1 MKGIIAF
8 ISSICICILLV
19 GCTNNALNQNN
30 NSLNTFDEAKAIAIV
45 IKDHPEFPINPSDA
59 VLKKLP
65 IGGKQGAT
73 ANVKFTTKVE
83 KDGKSTY
90 LVTLTKEWGITVNG
104 EYVKSFWKYDVTPN
118 NVVLLESIDN
128 DNLPN
133 LIK

>member
-19 GCTNNALNQNN
+19 GCT
-30 NSLNTFDEAKAIAIV
+30 TFDEAKAIAIV
-45 IKDHPEFPINPSDA
+45 IKDHPEFPTNPSDA

-65 IGGKQGAT
+65 IGGKQGAI

-118 NVVLLESIDN
+118 NAVLLESIDN